1 MLVFVA
7 AETAI
12 NCLFLAPRRTDVYL
26 AARRAN
32 FQTLRST
39 EFLNMNSMWQSP
51 KTSGAIAESLPHAR
65 CRQFV
70 AALTTALLAAC
81 GSIDPAPARSTAP
94 PAEVDSLRDEC
105 PSDVRYASLVSPTD
119 VLRTSQEIITR
130 RLRTIG
136 LNALWSHDRAAPFA
150 DTPDDR
156 LRLARLANVLLPA
169 LERYPA
175 ALFKA
180 IRLGNVG
187 LVKDLVVANQRRRA
201 MPDPA
206 NDALVYAD
214 NGDALCP
221 AGMELRVHHEL
232 FHLVDFRQFG
242 EYYFRDPAWQAL
254 NRGTLE
260 YGRGGASVYGTG
272 MQNLGHPQAGLVSR
286 YAATGLEE
294 DKAETFG
301 WIMTPG
307 YAARVAAWV
316 ERDEILAAKWR
327 FTVDSLAGKT
337 SGALNA
343 LFFTRIAQMN

>member
-1 MLVFVA
+1 
-7 AETAI
+7 
-12 NCLFLAPRRTDVYL
+12 
-26 AARRAN
+26 
-32 FQTLRST
+32 
-39 EFLNMNSMWQSP
+39 MNSMWQSP
-51 KTSGAIAESLPHAR
+51 KTSGAIPESLPHAR

-81 GSIDPAPARSTAP
+81 GSIDPAPARSTTP

-119 VLRTSQEIITR
+119 ALRTSQEVITR

-136 LNALWSHDRAAPFA
+136 LNALWSHERAAPFA

-254 NRGTLE
+254 NRGTIE

-272 MQNLGHPQAGLVSR
+272 MQNLGHPRVGLVSR

-294 DKAETFG
+294 DKAEMFG
-301 WIMTPG
+301 WMMTPG
-307 YAARVAAWV
+307 YAGWVNAWV
-316 ERDEILAAKWR
+316 AGDDI
-327 FTVDSLAGKT
+327 LAGKRQFMINLFEGK
-337 SGALNA
+337 SGGIMNRR
-343 LFFTRIAQMN
+343 FFIEVLPPFLKGN